1 MSSLAKAFRGHLFAN
16 TALAGVALASGVS
29 IAPAALAQSAPPQEA
44 QAAAASTKVDDVTV
58 TSRLREE
65 KAQDVP
71 QPVAVVGGKTADR
84 EHIERLQEFA
94 QKVPNFNFFVGNPRG
109 SGVNIRGT
117 SGAFNSADGAE
128 SAVGFIVDNVFYTH
142 TGFQWADYVDLQS
155 LEIARGPQ
163 GTLLG
168 KNTTAGAVVIHT
180 QLPAFARSATLE
192 TSYGNRNRV
201 TEKLNVTGPIID
213 DQLAYRATFFL
224 DKSDGFIHD
233 KVTGAGLLNND
244 RWGVRG
250 QLLYVGDN
258 FTDRLIFERLRSD
271 EYNNYNA
278 LWGDSIPFFANG
290 TTARRFSQNVASRLG
305 KPILSLDPY
314 NPYLTRLGHLDQRT
328 HGLSN
333 EINYQIGENTLTA
346 ITAWRDFVLHPR
358 NSLGPNFGNE
368 LEIQSV
374 AFDTYVAQ
382 FSQEIRLASPK
393 EQELEWQIGFYGLR
407 EHIWSYRHDD
417 YGSDASQWFSNNIN
431 TNSAL
436 LNGVTVHQDG
446 KAKTT
451 SFALFGQA
459 TWHIDQQWALTAG
472 LRDTYEIKNG
482 SDFGWISGF
491 NSAFSLQQT
500 FNAVA
505 QSRGGVTGFDTG
517 GVRKFNNS
525 LSGLI
530 NPSYRYNENVL
541 VYGSV
546 ARGEKSGA
554 VNTNA
559 IPILDSARN
568 FKEFQPVIIKPEVTW
583 DYELGAKTNWLDGK
597 LIVNANLYW
606 QDTYNFQTPLVNTDF
621 TDVTG
626 VPISNTFLGNIGHVR
641 FRGVEFDGRWSPIDR
656 LWLTFSGALTEV
668 RYVDFEKGPKSAD
681 WGFAGSPGS
690 VNLTGTK
697 ATGIS
702 PLSFNVGVNY
712 EHPLGA
718 IFHDF
723 GFGRSVSA
731 YTYLN
736 ASWKDTTVFSNPWSI
751 YKLEQRPYTLVNVGF
766 GIKTDDDDY
775 NLFFW
780 AKNILDERW
789 LTNQSISAGG
799 GPNTQTYGDP
809 RWFGGTLRVKLY

>member
-1 MSSLAKAFRGHLFAN
+1 M
-16 TALAGVALASGVS
+16 GVRPRKFGRWLLSFTT
-29 IAPAALAQSAPPQEA
+29 IAPFALLGGAMIGAFPSTQARAEDAQVE
-44 QAAAASTKVDDVTV
+44 DVKI

-94 QKVPNFNFFVGNPRG
+94 QKVPNFGFFVGNPRG

-117 SGAFNSADGAE
+117 SGAFTSADGAE

-180 QLPAFARSATLE
+180 QLPSFARSATVE
-192 TSYGNRNRV
+192 TSYGNRNRI

-213 DQLAYRATFFL
+213 DTLAYRVTFFL

-271 EYNNYNA
+271 EYNNYSA
-278 LWGDSIPFFANG
+278 LWADSIPFFANG
-290 TTARRFSQNVASRLG
+290 AKARTFSQNVASRLG

-333 EINYQIGENTLTA
+333 EINYQIEENTLTSV
-346 ITAWRDFVLHPR
+346 TAWREFVLHPR
-358 NSLGPNFGNE
+358 NSLGPNFGQE

-374 AFDTYVAQ
+374 AFDTYVDQ
-382 FSQEIRLASPK
+382 YSQELRLASPK
-393 EQELEWQIGFYGLR
+393 EQQLEWQIGFYGLR
-407 EHIWSYRHDD
+407 EFIWSYRHDD
-417 YGSDASQWFSNNIN
+417 YGADSSQWFANDIN
-431 TNSAL
+431 ANKAV
-436 LNGVTVHQDG
+436 LNGVSVHQDG
-446 KAKTT
+446 KATTT
-451 SFALFGQA
+451 SFAGFGQA
-459 TWHIDQQWALTAG
+459 TWHIDEQWALTGG
-472 LRDTYEIKNG
+472 LRDTYEIKTG
-482 SDFGWISGF
+482 SDFGWVSGF
-491 NSAFSLQQT
+491 NPTVPIAQVY
-500 FNAVA
+500 NAVA
-505 QSRGGVTGFDTG
+505 QSRGGVSAFDTG
-517 GVRKFNNS
+517 GRRKYNNS
-525 LSGLI
+525 LSGLV

-541 VYGSV
+541 LYGSV

-559 IPILDSARN
+559 LPILDGKRN
-568 FKEFQPVIIKPEVTW
+568 FAGFQPVIIKPEVTW

-597 LIVNANLYW
+597 LVLNANLYW
-606 QDTYNFQTPLVNTDF
+606 QDTYNFQTPIINTDF
-621 TDVTG
+621 SDG
-626 VPISNTFLGNIGHVR
+626 SGNPIANQLLGNIGHVR
-641 FRGVEFDGRWSPIDR
+641 FRGVEFDGKWSPFER
-656 LWLTFSGALTEV
+656 FWLTFSGALTDV
-668 RYVDFEKGPKSAD
+668 VYVDFAKGPKPPD
-681 WGFAGSPGS
+681 WSFPGSPGS
-690 VNLTGTK
+690 LSLSGTR
-697 ATGIS
+697 ANGVA
-702 PLSFNVGVNY
+702 PLSFNVGFNY
-712 EHPLGA
+712 EHPLGN
-718 IFHDF
+718 IFR
-723 GFGRSVSA
+723 GFGPEFDQPVTA
-731 YTYLN
+731 YTYAN
-736 ASWKDTTVFSNPWSI
+736 ASWKDTTTFSNPWSI
-751 YKLEQRPYTLVNVGF
+751 YKLEQRPYTIVNL
-766 GIKTDDDDY
+766 GIGLRTDDDKY

-780 AKNILDERW
+780 AKNLFDERW
-789 LTNQSISAGG
+789 LTSKFVQVGNAPGY
-799 GPNTQTYGDP
+799 QTFGDP

>member
-1 MSSLAKAFRGHLFAN
+1 MRVAQERARSNLLSSVSLAPATLVGCVILSAFDTPSAR
-16 TALAGVALASGVS
+16 
-29 IAPAALAQSAPPQEA
+29 AQDA
-44 QAAAASTKVDDVTV
+44 QVEEVKV

-84 EHIERLQEFA
+84 EHIERLQEFG

-117 SGAFNSADGAE
+117 SGAFTSADGAE

-155 LEIARGPQ
+155 LEVARGPQ

-180 QLPAFARSATLE
+180 QLPSFARSATFE

-201 TEKLNVTGPIID
+201 IEKLNVTGPIID
-213 DQLAYRATFFL
+213 DTLAYRVTFFL

-233 KVTGAGLLNND
+233 KVTGAGLLNNN
-244 RWGVRG
+244 RWGVRA

-278 LWGDSIPFFANG
+278 LWADSIPFFANG
-290 TTARRFSQNVASRLG
+290 AIARTFSQNVASRLG

-314 NPYLTRLGHLDQRT
+314 NPYLTRLGNLDQRT
-328 HGLSN
+328 HGVSN
-333 EINYQIGENTLTA
+333 EINYQIGENTLTSVS
-346 ITAWRDFVLHPR
+346 AWREFVLHPR
-358 NSLGPNFGNE
+358 NSLGPNYGQE

-374 AFDTYVAQ
+374 AFDTYVDQ
-382 FSQEIRLASPK
+382 YSQELRLASPK
-393 EQELEWQIGFYGLR
+393 DQELEWQVGFYGLR
-407 EHIWSYRHDD
+407 EAIWSYRHDD
-417 YGSDASQWFSNNIN
+417 YGVDSAQWFSNNFN
-431 TNSAL
+431 TNPGL
-436 LNGVTVHQDG
+436 LNGVSVHQDG
-446 KAKTT
+446 KATTT
-451 SFALFGQA
+451 SFALFGQG
-459 TWHIDQQWALTAG
+459 TWHIDEQWALTAG
-472 LRDTYEIKNG
+472 LRDTYEIKTG

-491 NSAFSLQQT
+491 NPAFSIQQI

-505 QSRGGVTGFDTG
+505 QARGGVTAFDTG
-517 GVRKFNNS
+517 GQRKYNNS

-541 VYGSV
+541 IYGSV

-559 IPILDSARN
+559 LPILDSARN
-568 FKEFQPVIIKPEVTW
+568 FKSFQPVIIKPEVTW
-583 DYELGAKTNWLDGK
+583 DYEFGAKTNWLDGK
-597 LIVNANLYW
+597 LVVNANLYW
-606 QDTYNFQTPLVNTDF
+606 QDTYNFQTTLVNADF
-621 TDVTG
+621 VDVTG
-626 VPISNTFLGNIGHVR
+626 VPINNTYLGNIGHVR
-641 FRGVEFDGRWSPIDR
+641 FRGVEFDGKWSPFER
-656 LWLTFSGALTEV
+656 FWLTFSGALTEV
-668 RYVDFEKGPKSAD
+668 RYVDYQKGTRPPD
-681 WGFAGSPGS
+681 WAFAGAPGS
-690 VNLTGTK
+690 LDLSGTK
-697 ATGIS
+697 AQGVS
-702 PLSFNVGVNY
+702 PLSFNVGFNY

-718 IFHDF
+718 VFAGA
-723 GFGRSVSA
+723 GFDQPITA
-731 YTYLN
+731 YTYAN
-736 ASWKDTTVFSNPWSI
+736 AAWKDTTPLSNPWSI
-751 YKLEQRPYTLVNVGF
+751 YKLEQRPYTLVNF
-766 GIKTDDDDY
+766 GIGLRTDDDRY

-780 AKNILDERW
+780 AKNLFDERW
-789 LTNQSISAGG
+789 FTSKFVFGG
-799 GPNTQTYGDP
+799 NLPSYQTFGDP